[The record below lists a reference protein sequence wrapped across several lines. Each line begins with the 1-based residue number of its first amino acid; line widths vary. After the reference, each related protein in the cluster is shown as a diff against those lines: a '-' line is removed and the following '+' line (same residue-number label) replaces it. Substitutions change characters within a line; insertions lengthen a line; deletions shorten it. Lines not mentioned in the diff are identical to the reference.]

1 MKKLLNV
8 RFFVIFSFIFG
19 FMLSHQQRIFAEQ
32 LYRAEAVASYYAEKY
47 HGRKTANGEI
57 FNMNAMTCAHKTL
70 PFNTV
75 LRVTNLANGKNV
87 QVRVND
93 RGPFVNG
100 REIDLSKGAAIKLDM
115 MTSGT
120 ARVKIEIVKEGNGAR
135 VSSNS
140 SGTGKKKSAKINNAG
155 SASHSKMI
163 YEIQLGAFGDK
174 DNAAAYAKK
183 ASSAGFKD
191 LYIVKA
197 GKINRVVIKNV
208 PGDEVDSLVVKL
220 NKNGFVNTLVKK
232 Q

>member
-1 MKKLLNV
+1 
-8 RFFVIFSFIFG
+8 
-19 FMLSHQQRIFAEQ
+19 MLSQQQRIFAEQ

-140 SGTGKKKSAKINNAG
+140 SGTGKKKSAKINNADDVLKTWDKLKSEEKTERK
-155 SASHSKMI
+155 SAMDGLSRS
-163 YEIQLGAFGDK
+163 Q
-174 DNAAAYAKK
+174 AALISAQKIETAVNKK
-183 ASSAGFKD
+183 
-191 LYIVKA
+191 
-197 GKINRVVIKNV
+197 
-208 PGDEVDSLVVKL
+208 
-220 NKNGFVNTLVKK
+220 
-232 Q
+232 

>member
-8 RFFVIFSFIFG
+8 RFFVIFSFIFD
-19 FMLSHQQRIFAEQ
+19 FMLSQQQRIFAEQ

-120 ARVKIEIVKEGNGAR
+120 ARVKIEIVKEGNVAR

-155 SASHSKMI
+155 STSHSKMI

-197 GKINRVVIKNV
+197 GKIKRVVIKNV

-220 NKNGFVNTLVKK
+220 NKNGFVNTLVRE

>member
-19 FMLSHQQRIFAEQ
+19 FMLSQQQRIFAEQ

-140 SGTGKKKSAKINNAG
+140 SGTGKKKSAKINNA
-155 SASHSKMI
+155 SPALHSKMI

-174 DNAAAYAKK
+174 DNAVAYAKK
-183 ASSAGFKD
+183 ASSVGFK
-191 LYIVKA
+191 
-197 GKINRVVIKNV
+197 
-208 PGDEVDSLVVKL
+208 E
-220 NKNGFVNTLVKK
+220 
-232 Q
+232 